1 MMDLSTRTAHEIAAQ
16 VGTPC
21 YVYNGSRI
29 EHNYTQLQ
37 HIFGAGSKVADGNA
51 GSPLICYAVKA
62 NGNFEIMRLLHTLG
76 AGFDVVSAGEMQRAL
91 HIGASPDHI
100 VFAGVG
106 KRDDELVA
114 ALDAHIGWIN
124 VESEQELRVLS
135 DLAEARGQCQRVAL
149 RINPGVD
156 PHTHTYLSTGVAH
169 SKFGI
174 EVDEVLH
181 IIANHAAYSGVRI
194 EGIHFHIGSM
204 VSEAEPYLAALR
216 IALDIITR
224 ARDLGA
230 AINTLDI
237 GGGFG
242 IAYQPD
248 QTPADLPAIANRI
261 LPLAHAAGLHLHLE
275 PGRYIVGDAG
285 ALLTQVLY
293 TKRRSARNGGTHYAV
308 VDAAMNDLIR
318 PALYGAKHR
327 VTKLAGETTDGG
339 RPTTEESAVVGR
351 PPSVVSSSAYEI
363 VGPICESGDFL
374 AHEAM
379 LPPLQRG
386 DLLLV
391 HDAGAYG
398 MSMASQYN
406 SRPRAAEVLVEGDDW
421 RVIRPR
427 ETLRQMFEA
436 ELV

>member
-1 MMDLSTRTAHEIAAQ
+1 MMELPANTAREIAAQ
-16 VGTPC
+16 IGTPC
-21 YVYNGSRI
+21 YVYDRARI
-29 EHNYTQLQ
+29 EHNYRQLQ
-37 HIFGAGSKVADGNA
+37 VAFKVDGKPGS
-51 GSPLICYAVKA
+51 SLLCYAVKA
-62 NGNFEIMRLLHTLG
+62 NSNFEVLRLLHEMG

-91 HIGASPDHI
+91 HIGASPEHI

-114 ALDAHIGWIN
+114 ALDVHIGWIN

-135 DLAEARGQCQRVAL
+135 DLAQLRGAQQCVAL

-156 PHTHTYLSTGVAH
+156 AHTHIYLSTGVAH

-174 EVDEVLH
+174 EVDEALRIIEQHAVYPGVL
-181 IIANHAAYSGVRI
+181 IK
-194 EGIHFHIGSM
+194 GIHFHIGSM

-216 IALDIITR
+216 IALNIIAR
-224 ARDLGA
+224 ARTLGA
-230 AINTLDI
+230 AIDTLDI

-248 QTPADLPAIANRI
+248 QTPADLPAIANAI
-261 LPLAHAAGLHLHLE
+261 LPLLREAGLHLHLE
-275 PGRYIVGDAG
+275 PGRYIIGDAG

-293 TKRRSARNGGTHYAV
+293 TKHNGGTHYAV

-318 PALYGAKHR
+318 PALYGAQHA
-327 VTKLAGETTDGG
+327 VTKLTTDDG
-339 RPTTEESAVVGR
+339 RPTTE
-351 PPSVVSSSAYEI
+351 YEI

-374 AHEAM
+374 AHAAL
-379 LPPLQRG
+379 LPSVQRG

-406 SRPRAAEVLVEGDDW
+406 SRPRAAEVLVDGDDW

-427 ETLRQMFEA
+427 ETLQQMFAA
-436 ELV
+436 ELTSSWM